1 MAAPAHTPDVVGHDP
16 DAHRE
21 RTYIL
26 VAVILAVMTAIE
38 IALSYTS
45 SLKDAGLVAPL
56 LLILMALK
64 FGTVTAFFMHLKFDK
79 KALTVTFYAGLSLA
93 ILVYLAILTIF
104 RFWTPATHM
113 VPH

>member
-1 MAAPAHTPDVVGHDP
+1 MAAPAHTPDVAAGHDP

-21 RTYIL
+21 FTYVI
-26 VAVILAVMTAIE
+26 VALILAVMTAIE
-38 IALSYTS
+38 VALSYAS
-45 SLKDAGLVAPL
+45 SLKDAVAPL

-64 FGTVTAFFMHLKFDK
+64 FATVTAYFMHLKFDK
-79 KALTVTFYAGLSLA
+79 KALTVTFYAGLALA

-104 RFWTPATHM
+104 RFWTPADHM